1 MVLQDYWRGGACEHP
16 AIIPLIGKNPT
27 QGGVAAQEAR
37 RQKAWDSGGQVIL
50 NEVS

>member
-37 RQKAWDSGGQVIL
+37 RQKGQKGRGV
-50 NEVS
+50 E